1 MINENSAARETQ
13 RNLEAEILDSL
24 RKADGSK
31 ILDDEV
37 NFEIPAYKILKF
49 PLISS

>member
-24 RKADGSK
+24 RKADGNK

-37 NFEIPAYKILKF
+37 EFLFFSLY
-49 PLISS
+49 LITYIYRS